1 MDMRFTRAEAALML
15 LLAVALSSAAG
26 CTSPKASGLSLVD
39 YASVSATPPPQDL
52 TGLWAGPHAGGTFF
66 VEIFDDGG
74 LRTCLSAPPYYQA
87 LDGKYSDEALHL
99 EDGARI
105 EFETRGAHHIT
116 IYSPPGKPVTTLER
130 SALSVSADK
139 CLAGAA
145 DVQRKVAHWAS
156 H

>member
-1 MDMRFTRAEAALML
+1 ML
-15 LLAVALSSAAG
+15 LALALSSAAA
-26 CTSPKASGLSLVD
+26 CTTPKTGGLSLVD
-39 YASVSATPPPQDL
+39 YASVNATPPPQDL

-66 VEIFDDGG
+66 VQVFDDGG

-87 LDGKYSDEALHL
+87 LDGKYSDQALHL

-105 EFETRGAHHIT
+105 EFENEGPHRIT
-116 IYSPPGKPVTTLER
+116 IYSPPGKPVTTLQR
-130 SALSVSADK
+130 SAASVSAEQ

-145 DVQRKVAHWAS
+145 DVQRKIAHWAS